1 MLEIIQRPD
10 EPSLYSF
17 IGAYS
22 DAILYETASNEMVQ
36 ALLQLIPNLVEEAQD
51 PESQQNLSYLFNILV
66 QKQPSI
72 IQDIQ
77 SFIPKVWGWYEN
89 GKNQET
95 GYQYLISN
103 VASFFLTLYANGG
116 EIDETKL
123 NAALS
128 EIPPFDVQETTKMI
142 ANAIT
147 ILQNRNNSFETIKIV
162 SRSFSDLLLMNE
174 ENLQIRKLNKEDL
187 SNIANC
193 LKQLVQSNS
202 NILIDLKSRY
212 SKSKSKLNRLLKL
225 LH

>member
-1 MLEIIQRPD
+1 
-10 EPSLYSF
+10 
-17 IGAYS
+17 
-22 DAILYETASNEMVQ
+22 
-36 ALLQLIPNLVEEAQD
+36 
-51 PESQQNLSYLFNILV
+51 
-66 QKQPSI
+66 
-72 IQDIQ
+72 
-77 SFIPKVWGWYEN
+77 
-89 GKNQET
+89 
-95 GYQYLISN
+95 
-103 VASFFLTLYANGG
+103 
-116 EIDETKL
+116 
-123 NAALS
+123 
-128 EIPPFDVQETTKMI
+128 MI

-147 ILQNRNNSFETIKIV
+147 ILQNRNNRFETIKIV